1 MYILTLSSIFIIL
14 YIIRRIF
21 NNVCH
26 TSSKNIFSKI
36 EELCSNS
43 NKTKIGHMTMQMGNV
58 KSTNLDLN
66 LDTSATFHRNGAK
79 FSSFRKKPTSSRS
92 FRNRVS
98 RSLYNSTASS
108 SVPAS
113 MTSDSA
119 KPSDSTTAAEQHN
132 MISSASLPV
141 FTSPAST
148 PGYSSSKHPA
158 HMPSISA
165 TPVKNKS
172 KYCRIL

>member
-1 MYILTLSSIFIIL
+1 MFGISQYVSAYDNIIVIFSWL
-14 YIIRRIF
+14 WRRNRRRWRIAVSP
-21 NNVCH
+21 N
-26 TSSKNIFSKI
+26 SSKLFFLLFLLLPRHS
-36 EELCSNS
+36 
-43 NKTKIGHMTMQMGNV
+43 Q
-58 KSTNLDLN
+58 NLDLN
-66 LDTSATFHRNGAK
+66 LDTSTAFHRNGAK

-98 RSLYNSTASS
+98 RSLYNSTASG

-113 MTSDSA
+113 MTSDSV
-119 KPSDSTTAAEQHN
+119 KPSDSATSTDQHN

-148 PGYSSSKHPA
+148 PGYSSKHPA
-158 HMPSISA
+158 HTPSMSA

-172 KYCRIL
+172 KYCRILW